1 MFWDNYRNLCEK
13 EKKSPNKV
21 AAELGIASGTV
32 TGWKNGA
39 LPRKPVLDKICD
51 YFGVTTGYL
60 MGETPP
66 ATAETKDPA
75 ILELSQIA
83 EVLSQTESGIARLNL
98 LLEEARRLQEYEK
111 KLAELEAQHSQQN
124 QNTTET
130 A

>member
-60 MGETPP
+60 LGEKPDTPTP
-66 ATAETKDPA
+66 ATEDP
-75 ILELSQIA
+75 LTA
-83 EVLSQTESGIARLNL
+83 EVITLTEILSRTETGIARLKL
-98 LLEEARRLQEYEK
+98 FAEDLRRAAELERLT
-111 KLAELEAQHSQQN
+111 AELEAAKKENPQ
-124 QNTTET
+124 E
-130 A
+130 

>member
-60 MGETPP
+60 LGEKPDAPTP
-66 ATAETKDPA
+66 ATEDP
-75 ILELSQIA
+75 LTA
-83 EVLSQTESGIARLNL
+83 EVITLTEILSRTETGIARLKL
-98 LLEEARRLQEYEK
+98 FAEDLRRAAELERLT
-111 KLAELEAQHSQQN
+111 AELEAAKKEKPQ
-124 QNTTET
+124 E
-130 A
+130 

>member
-60 MGETPP
+60 LGEKPDTPTP
-66 ATAETKDPA
+66 ATEDP
-75 ILELSQIA
+75 LTA
-83 EVLSQTESGIARLNL
+83 EVITLTEILSRTETGIARLKL
-98 LLEEARRLQEYEK
+98 FAEDLRRAAELERLT
-111 KLAELEAQHSQQN
+111 AELEAAKKEKPQ
-124 QNTTET
+124 E
-130 A
+130 

>member
-39 LPRKPVLDKICD
+39 LPRKQVLDKICD
-51 YFGVTTGYL
+51 YFDVAPGYL
-60 MGETPP
+60 LGDTSQQPVDP
-66 ATAETKDPA
+66 GKDPA

-83 EVLSQTESGIARLNL
+83 ELLSKTDYGITRLNF
-98 LLEEARRLQEYEK
+98 LLEEARRMQENVK
-111 KLAELEAQHSQQN
+111 KLAELESQHSQPKS
-124 QNTTET
+124 TAET
-130 A
+130 L